1 MMSLYGFIWLT
12 GSAMACI
19 LTLAYSLKHDIKT
32 EAKYGEIVGS
42 LILGLLFSWSLVL
55 VHLIMIYRKRW

>member
-1 MMSLYGFIWLT
+1 MTLFGFIWLM

-19 LTLAYSLKHDIKT
+19 MTLAFGLKHDIKT
-32 EAKYGEIVGS
+32 QGDGAAIVGS

-55 VHLIMIYRKRW
+55 VHLIMIYRKKW

>member
-1 MMSLYGFIWLT
+1 MTLFGFIWLT

-19 LTLAYSLKHDIKT
+19 MTLAYSLKHDIRT
-32 EAKYGEIVGS
+32 QSDGTTVAGS

-55 VHLIMIYRKRW
+55 VHLIMIYRKKW

>member
-1 MMSLYGFIWLT
+1 MTLFSFIWLT

-19 LTLAYSLKHDIKT
+19 MTLAYSLKHDIRT
-32 EAKYGEIVGS
+32 QSDGATVAGS

-55 VHLIMIYRKRW
+55 VHLIMIYRGKW